1 MKHPHDVPRPTE
13 SELDILNIIWDRGP
27 STVRQVH
34 DYLSQTK
41 PSQYTTTLKLMQ
53 IMAEK
58 GLLRRDETDRSH
70 VYQAQ
75 HERGKVQQQLATHLM
90 NRVFGG
96 SAQELLVGALG
107 GRRASKK
114 ELAELRQ
121 ILADH
126 EKGTKR

>member
-1 MKHPHDVPRPTE
+1 MKHPHDIPRPTE

-34 DYLSQTK
+34 DYLSQFK

-53 IMAEK
+53 IMADK
-58 GLLRRDETDRSH
+58 GLLRRDETDRSRIYH
-70 VYQAQ
+70 AQ
-75 HERGKVQQQLATHLM
+75 HERGKVQQQLAAHLM